1 MYYLCEV
8 EDMET
13 STTQAVQEYSK
24 EKFKQEMFVWEMVI
38 TAIVFVTA
46 YYALRAFK
54 KYEDRAKEKNKKYN
68 TGM

>member
-1 MYYLCEV
+1 
-8 EDMET
+8 
-13 STTQAVQEYSK
+13 
-24 EKFKQEMFVWEMVI
+24 MFVWEMVI